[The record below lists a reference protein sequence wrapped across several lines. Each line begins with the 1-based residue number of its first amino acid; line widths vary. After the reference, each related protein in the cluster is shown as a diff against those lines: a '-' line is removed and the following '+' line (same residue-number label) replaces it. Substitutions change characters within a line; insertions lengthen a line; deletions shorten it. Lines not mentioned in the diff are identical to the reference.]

1 MENGRCSCGLLRAY
15 PLPCEFPRPGG
26 GRVEWVGAGSPPLL
40 HTRCGAEPGI
50 PAHVWASP
58 FTNPLPN
65 HEPSAGRLSP
75 EGGSALL
82 RAGVGGTWPGSREL
96 GCRDVGSALQGCA
109 SHVLLLNFA
118 LSWTLPLPA
127 SFSIPLLLLP
137 VTFRLFR
144 VQCSVWL
151 SSHQAILGGT
161 DEKRGSEGSSGG
173 HQTLCDLASLPNLSD
188 SPFHPLYTGQPH
200 RSYYHGYTISHPF
213 DRSKDRG
220 PEKGRDLLTVTQP
233 VNNWELR
240 PLGV

>member
-1 MENGRCSCGLLRAY
+1 M
-15 PLPCEFPRPGG
+15 
-26 GRVEWVGAGSPPLL
+26 EWVGAGSPPLL
-40 HTRCGAEPGI
+40 HTKCGAEPGI

-118 LSWTLPLPA
+118 LSRTLPLPA

-151 SSHQAILGGT
+151 SSHQAIVGGT

-173 HQTLCDLASLPNLSD
+173 TKPCVIW
-188 SPFHPLYTGQPH
+188 PLYLTSLILHFILYILG
-200 RSYYHGYTISHPF
+200 SHTAVITMATPYPIHLT
-213 DRSKDRG
+213 DQKTEAWRRG
-220 PEKGRDLLTVTQP
+220 GTCLQ
-233 VNNWELR
+233 
-240 PLGV
+240 